1 MLILVG
7 VMTSGEMSMFAVAM
21 SVVVSAGVTSVMLDA
36 RVVVLVTIAMVSMG
50 ALEIV

>member
-21 SVVVSAGVTSVMLDA
+21 SVVVGVGVTSVMLDA
-36 RVVVLVTIAMVSMG
+36 RVVLVTIAMASVG